1 MEEYNNTDW
10 EWDEND
16 IPTMDPIDLGEL
28 EELDFFEDNH

>member
-16 IPTMDPIDLGEL
+16 IPIIDLIDLGEFD
-28 EELDFFEDNH
+28 ELDECDE